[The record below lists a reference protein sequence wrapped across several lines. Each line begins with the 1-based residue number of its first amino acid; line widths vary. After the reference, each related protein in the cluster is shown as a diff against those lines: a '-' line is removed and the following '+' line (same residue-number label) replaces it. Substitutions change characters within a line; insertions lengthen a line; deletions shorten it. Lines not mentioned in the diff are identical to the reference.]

1 MKLSIRWAIS
11 LFLVVLIGM
20 SGLVGVQQEAA
31 AQDEFIY
38 IGLTAPITGDYAEYG
53 NNFKKSVE
61 MGMDLINQKGGVLGK
76 QLKVIIGDSKGDPKE
91 SSTLAQKY
99 TSDEKIVAEIGDFTS
114 TCCLAAQPIYDQAEM
129 VQLSPTS
136 SHPDFAKGSKYSFG
150 IIGTQAGEG
159 PFMAMMTDEH
169 GFKKVAVLYINN
181 DWGIVT
187 NKYYSE
193 ALAQRGIEVVDR
205 EFYFDGERD
214 FTAVLTKLKDSNP
227 DMLFI
232 ASMYNDG
239 ALINKQKQKLGW
251 DVPVLGPGSLYSP
264 KLIELGGESVE
275 GLYTTV
281 VFHPRNP
288 KPEIQAFVSEFEKR
302 YEATPNMFAAVA
314 FDAINLLADAIERAG
329 STDKKAIRDAVAA
342 TKDFPGVTGRITF
355 TEVGDVMKEYTR
367 VQVKDGE
374 FQVYSPDAQ

>member
-1 MKLSIRWAIS
+1 MKLRMHYGMMF
-11 LFLVVLIGM
+11 FLVVFIVFAVQIG
-20 SGLVGVQQEAA
+20 GQQNVAA
-31 AQDEFIY
+31 DDDIY
-38 IGLTAPITGDYAEYG
+38 IALSAPITGDYAEYG
-53 NNFKKSVE
+53 NNFKRSVE
-61 MGMDLINQKGGVLGK
+61 MGIDLINQKGGVLGK
-76 QLKVIIGDSKGDPKE
+76 ELKVIIGDSKGDPKE
-91 SSTLAQKY
+91 SSTLAQKF
-99 TSDEKIVAEIGDFTS
+99 TSDKKIVAEIGDFTS
-114 TCCLAAQPIYDQAEM
+114 TCCLAAQPIYDEVGM

-159 PFMAMMTDEH
+159 PFMAMMTNEL
-169 GFKKVAVLYINN
+169 GFKKVAILHINN

-187 NKYYSE
+187 DQYYSD
-193 ALAQRGIEVVDR
+193 ALATHGIDVVAR

-214 FTAVLTKLKDSNP
+214 FTAVLTKLKNSNP

-264 KLIELGGESVE
+264 KLIELGGDAVE

-281 VFHPRNP
+281 VFHPKNP
-288 KPEIQAFVSEFEKR
+288 KPEVQTFVSEFEKR

-314 FDAINLLADAIERAG
+314 FDAINLMADAIERAG
-329 STDKKAIRDAVAA
+329 STDSEAIREAVAA
-342 TKDFPGVTGRITF
+342 TKEFPGVTGKITF

-367 VQVKDGE
+367 VQIRNGE
-374 FQVYSPDAQ
+374 FVVYVP